1 MGDFFTVLPVQNEY
15 ELSGCEGEGLN
26 TRYFKVEVMYLRRK
40 LLPLE
45 QSGFQRE

>member
-1 MGDFFTVLPVQNEY
+1 MRDFFPVLPVQNGY
-15 ELSGCEGEGLN
+15 ELSGCEGEVLDA
-26 TRYFKVEVMYLRRK
+26 RYFKVEVMHLRRK